1 MGEDPR
7 RIQQDIEQTR
17 ERMGDTVEALGY
29 KADVPGRAKKR
40 VSGAVD
46 TVKEKVSGAKA
57 SVTGAGSRVSDATPD
72 AEQVKQ
78 GAGKAVGIAEENPI
92 GLALGAMG
100 VGFLAG
106 LLIPSSGAEQR
117 RLGPMAD
124 QVKERAKETGQ
135 EAVERGKQVA
145 EDVAG
150 SAKETVQESGR
161 EQAEGLRSSAQ
172 EKAQEVR
179 HRS

>member
-1 MGEDPR
+1 VTG
-7 RIQQDIEQTR
+7 T
-17 ERMGDTVEALGY
+17 
-29 KADVPGRAKKR
+29 
-40 VSGAVD
+40 VSGAR
-46 TVKEKVSGAKA
+46 
-57 SVTGAGSRVSDATPD
+57 SRVSDATPD
-72 AEQVKQ
+72 AGQVKR

-106 LLIPSSGAEQR
+106 MLIPSGRAEQR
-117 RLGPMAD
+117 RLGPTAG

-145 EDVAG
+145 EDVAT

-172 EKAQEVR
+172 EKAQDVR
-179 HRS
+179 HQS